1 MVIKLESNLEHQL
14 KPIMGVAEVVEASI
28 APEKPR
34 LSHQNPGMRQY
45 LNQQAL
51 RRVQREN
58 NLLDGGFP
66 RKQLRLTR

>member
-34 LSHQNPGMRQY
+34 LSVRKMKIW
-45 LNQQAL
+45 LL
-51 RRVQREN
+51 R
-58 NLLDGGFP
+58 
-66 RKQLRLTR
+66 